1 MKKIRSSLT
10 YANVV
15 ATVAVFLA
23 VSGSALAVTAL
34 PKNAVTSRSIKDGVV
49 RGQDVKNNSLTG
61 ADVDESSLALALPP
75 AAVGSSQLKP
85 DSVGPAALKP
95 DTIGSDELKPDSVGS
110 DELKPDSVGGEELK
124 PDSVGSDELKP
135 DSVTGAEVKDDS
147 LTGSD
152 VQESTLAEVPAA
164 SLGGIGRY
172 GFEGSCDPE
181 ITTFTPCSV
190 VKVTLPNPARL
201 LVIGTARGNV
211 ELGEEKT
218 ARGNCRIGTTSGP
231 VVASEDTLRFGTTGN
246 RYGNLT
252 VMAVTEVFPAGKH
265 TVGIECNESL
275 GQTGILIEQA
285 RVTAVALSAD

>member
-1 MKKIRSSLT
+1 MKKIRSSFT

-15 ATVAVFLA
+15 ATIAVFLA

-49 RGQDVKNNSLTG
+49 RGLDVKDDSLTG
-61 ADVDESSLALALPP
+61 ADVDEGSLALPP
-75 AAVGSSQLKP
+75 AAVGSNQLKPDSVDSGQLKP
-85 DSVGPAALKP
+85 DSVG
-95 DTIGSDELKPDSVGS
+95 SEELKPNSVGS
-110 DELKPDSVGGEELK
+110 DELKPDSVGSEELK
-124 PDSVGSDELKP
+124 TDSVGTEELKP

-181 ITTFTPCSV
+181 NSTFVPCSI
-190 VKVTLPNPARL
+190 VKVVLPNPARL

-211 ELGEEKT
+211 EFGEEKT

-252 VMAVTEVFPAGKH
+252 VMAVTGVFPAGTH
-265 TVGIECNESL
+265 TVGIDCNESL
-275 GQTGILIEQA
+275 GQTGILFEQA